1 MNPLVSIV
9 TPSYNQV
16 AYLEDTIRS
25 VLEQDY
31 EPIEYVVVDGGST
44 DGSVEIIERY
54 ADRLAWW
61 TSEPDDGQAQAINKG
76 FAHTSGEIL
85 GYLNSDD
92 TLLPHAVSR
101 LVAALEADLE
111 LVCAYGDALWLDP
124 SGRTMGHALAHS
136 WDPVPMLR
144 SGSARLHQPAAL
156 WRRAAWERVGCFE
169 ESLHYTFDT
178 LFFLRLATIGPAR
191 HLPEPLAGYR
201 LHPDSKSTSE
211 PPPKL
216 EEYLRLANEFL
227 APEQLPDFL
236 RRHSRAGRGAYHR
249 RAGLGYYNAGD
260 FGRARRL
267 FLRSLVLSPRMSRK
281 SAKHFARAM
290 LPGPLVRARR
300 AFRERRQARSTAV

>member
-9 TPSYNQV
+9 TPSYNQ
-16 AYLEDTIRS
+16 AAFLEATIRS

-44 DGSVEIIERY
+44 DGSVEIVERY
-54 ADRLAWW
+54 APRLTWW
-61 TSEPDDGQAQAINKG
+61 TSEPDDGQAEAINKR
-76 FAHTSGEIL
+76 FAHTTGEIL

-92 TLLPHAVSR
+92 TLLPEAVSR
-101 LVAALEADLE
+101 LVAALQADPT

-124 SGRTMGHALAHS
+124 GGATKGYASAHS

-156 WRRAAWERVGCFE
+156 WRRDAWERVGRFE

-191 HLPEPLAGYR
+191 HLHEPLAGYR
-201 LHPDSKSTSE
+201 LHPDSKTTSE
-211 PPPKL
+211 PPVKL

-227 APEQLPDFL
+227 VPERLPDSL

-249 RAGLGYYNAGD
+249 RAGLGYYNAGE

-267 FLRSLVLSPRMSRK
+267 FLWSLVLAPRMSRR

-300 AFRERRQARSTAV
+300 ALRRRLER